1 MKFEIKILKDKYQ
14 SILQTYDKEIEIL
27 REEQNKDNEKLRN
40 HYEEQI
46 QMHVNKLENT
56 EKQLQFYQNYK
67 QKYYSLKIK
76 YKN

>member
-40 HYEEQI
+40 HYEE
-46 QMHVNKLENT
+46 
-56 EKQLQFYQNYK
+56 
-67 QKYYSLKIK
+67 
-76 YKN
+76 